1 MRVQHEQTI
10 QRLVTHFQND
20 PRYPALIV
28 GGSVAK
34 GWASDDS
41 DVDILLLATDGEYAA
56 SVASG
61 EVSYFNR
68 ELASY
73 PGGYVDGKIINVAYL
88 EEVADHG
95 SEPARAAFLGAII
108 AYSRIPNLEALIARI
123 PVYPEHERAAKM
135 RSFASHLALMH
146 WYVGEAEKRNDPYL
160 LSWTASNLV
169 LYGGRLILAHNRMLY
184 PYHKWFMRQLA
195 LAPDKPADM
204 IALAEAVLRHPSRET
219 ALPFFTAVS
228 TFQEWS
234 VSLHDA
240 GADFIRQTE
249 WNWRDGRPPLP
260 DW

>member
-1 MRVQHEQTI
+1 MRLQHEETVR
-10 QRLVTHFQND
+10 RLIARYGND

-41 DVDILLLATDGEYAA
+41 DVDILLVATDEEYAA
-56 SVASG
+56 SLATG
-61 EVSYFNR
+61 EVGYFNQ
-68 ELASY
+68 ELADY

-108 AYSRIPNLEALIARI
+108 AYTRIPDLDALVARI
-123 PVYPEHERAAKM
+123 AVYPEHERAAKM
-135 RSFASHLALMH
+135 RAFASHMTLLY
-146 WYVGEAEKRNDPYL
+146 WYMGEAEKRHDPYL
-160 LSWTASNLV
+160 LSWAANNLV
-169 LYGGRLILAHNRMLY
+169 LYGGRLILAHNRLLY
-184 PYHKWFMRQLA
+184 PYHKWFMRQLS

-204 IALAEAVLRHPSRET
+204 LALAEAVLKHPSRET
-219 ALPFFTAVS
+219 ALDFYTAVN
-228 TFQEWS
+228 TFQDWS
-234 VSLHDA
+234 VSLHQA